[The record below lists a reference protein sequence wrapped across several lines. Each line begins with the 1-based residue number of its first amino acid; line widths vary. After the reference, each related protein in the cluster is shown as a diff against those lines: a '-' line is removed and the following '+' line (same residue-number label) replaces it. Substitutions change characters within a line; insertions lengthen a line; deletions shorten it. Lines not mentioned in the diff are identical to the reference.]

1 MDLRRLLLSFVG
13 LALFVLILFGVLA
26 HRIARDSAEQQQMN
40 MLLLVLQEQTEQLQ
54 HLLGEGLGL
63 RAIID
68 HGHQATYAIN
78 ALLLD
83 AQGTI
88 IATNTDNQAVTAA
101 LADTVHRQK
110 HDQIQ
115 GSIVTDNNEY
125 IWARQAVPGRN
136 MELVLFLEKQSTSKS
151 PYLNLGARLA
161 VTGFIV
167 IWVAVWGALILF
179 SVITRKTT
187 KLEEDRRRSDEQ
199 VRLLLNSTAEAIYGV
214 DAQGNCTFCNPAAL
228 RMLGYE
234 SDADVLGKNIHQLI
248 HHTKADGSPHPAH
261 ECNISDVIVQGQG
274 VHVHSDV
281 FWRADGSS
289 FPVEYRG
296 HPIRSQGQIVGA
308 VVTFLDISEKLK
320 AEQERQKL
328 SLVIEQASD
337 AVFITDSEGF
347 IGYVNP
353 AFETITGYRKEQ
365 IIGRHFELLSAA
377 YHRNQRDDTLWRKV
391 KSGEVFSGVRL
402 KKRKDNEEF
411 YVQEMVA
418 PLKDSFGNIAHI
430 VFTCKDISA
439 QLEQEAKIQ
448 SVIIDKQL
456 AEQAN
461 REKSS
466 FLANMSHEL
475 RTPLNA
481 IIGYSEMMYEK
492 AEEIDDR
499 ESISD
504 LDKIHSSGEHLLSLV
519 NNILDLSK
527 IEAGKMV
534 LVQDLVNIR
543 ETIDA
548 VTATFTPML
557 AVKGNRLILHIDDDV
572 DTMIT
577 DAMRLRQCLFN
588 LLSNA
593 VKFTDNGVITLRV
606 RKSTNKTNSWLIIEV
621 RDTGIG
627 ISKEN
632 ITRIFEAFD
641 RAAMEY
647 SETYGGTGLGLA
659 IVNEIVHMMG
669 GQISVISEPG
679 HGSTFTL
686 QLPYE
691 EIILNTTPPDQPL
704 LINEIKSMIDA
715 NGSKPLVLVIDDDP
729 ESLGI
734 LDWYLKKGGYQV
746 ITAENGDFGIRLAR
760 ELHPVAII
768 LDVLMPKRDGWDVL
782 TELKSDPIMAHIPVI
797 MCTVVDNATKGMA
810 LGASDYIVK
819 PINRS
824 LLLKTLKKYCTSETC
839 RILVVDDDDATREML
854 DRVLTTS
861 GWNVST
867 ATNGSEAIT
876 ALESQGTDLPDIIL
890 LDLMMPELDGYKVVE
905 IVNKT
910 NIWSNIPILIMTAK
924 ELTDADYD
932 RLNGSVAGLLEKGAY
947 SVDELLVQ
955 LNSLLLRENA

>member
-377 YHRNQRDDTLWRKV
+377 YHKNQRDDTLWRKV

-481 IIGYSEMMYEK
+481 IIGYSEILQ
-492 AEEIDDR
+492 EEFSQEER
-499 ESISD
+499 VEVVED
-504 LDKIHSSGEHLLSLV
+504 LNRIHTAGNHLLALINDV
-519 NNILDLSK
+519 LDFSK
-527 IEAGKMV
+527 IEAGKME
-534 LVQDLVNIR
+534 LLF
-543 ETIDA
+543 E
-548 VTATFTPML
+548 
-557 AVKGNRLILHIDDDV
+557 DV
-572 DTMIT
+572 DVEELLQEVSHIISPVMEKNKNRFEVKIPETVGVMHT
-577 DAMRLRQCLFN
+577 DVIRLRQCLFN

-593 VKFTDNGVITLRV
+593 SKFAQNKQVTFSVEKEQQRGEPWLRFIVEDQGV
-606 RKSTNKTNSWLIIEV
+606 
-621 RDTGIG
+621 G
-627 ISKEN
+627 ISEEQMGKLFKEFSQADDTT
-632 ITRIFEAFD
+632 TRRF
-641 RAAMEY
+641 
-647 SETYGGTGLGLA
+647 GGTGLGLTISRRLA
-659 IVNEIVHMMG
+659 RMMG
-669 GQISVISEPG
+669 GDIYVQSKPG
-679 HGSTFTL
+679 EGSRFTL
-686 QLPYE
+686 SVPVY
-691 EIILNTTPPDQPL
+691 PPGSALTQA
-704 LINEIKSMIDA
+704 IK
-715 NGSKPLVLVIDDDP
+715 
-729 ESLGI
+729 
-734 LDWYLKKGGYQV
+734 
-746 ITAENGDFGIRLAR
+746 
-760 ELHPVAII
+760 
-768 LDVLMPKRDGWDVL
+768 
-782 TELKSDPIMAHIPVI
+782 
-797 MCTVVDNATKGMA
+797 
-810 LGASDYIVK
+810 
-819 PINRS
+819 
-824 LLLKTLKKYCTSETC
+824 
-839 RILVVDDDDATREML
+839 
-854 DRVLTTS
+854 
-861 GWNVST
+861 
-867 ATNGSEAIT
+867 
-876 ALESQGTDLPDIIL
+876 
-890 LDLMMPELDGYKVVE
+890 
-905 IVNKT
+905 
-910 NIWSNIPILIMTAK
+910 
-924 ELTDADYD
+924 
-932 RLNGSVAGLLEKGAY
+932 AG
-947 SVDELLVQ
+947 
-955 LNSLLLRENA
+955 